1 MTKRHILIL
10 FCILFVVVLVVVLN
24 STVFTLQQSKLV
36 FVTYDDE
43 GKTIYVDA
51 PEKYAQVSA
60 LSLIEEF
67 KGKNIFFLSS
77 AKIIQ
82 QVHETCPDLKVVKV
96 RRLFP
101 NVAEIF
107 VTERQPVAYFEQN
120 GYLYLVDSEMHIM
133 EMTSSYDYQNR
144 YIRLDLS
151 GLIASN
157 QQVGTKTLF
166 LDENK
171 INLFSDTFTAIW
183 RLKFENIEMPNLLT
197 NITLDTY
204 KGIESLV
211 LKTKTGANIWIVG
224 ESTPEATTFQKLS
237 SGMAVYAENS
247 QGDNT
252 REGVNIYCY
261 DPVSNNVVV
270 G

>member
-24 STVFTLQQSKLV
+24 STVFTLQHSKLV
-36 FVTYDDE
+36 FVTYDE
-43 GKTIYVDA
+43 NGKTIYVDA
-51 PEKYAQVSA
+51 PEKYAQISA
-60 LSLIEEF
+60 FSLVEDF
-67 KGKNIFFLSS
+67 AGKNIFFLSS
-77 AKIIQ
+77 TAIIK
-82 QVHETCPDLKVVKV
+82 QVHKKCPDLQVVKI

-107 VTERQPVAYFEQN
+107 VTERQPIAYFEQN
-120 GYLYLVDSEMHIM
+120 GYLYLVDNEMHIM
-133 EMTSSYDYQNR
+133 EMTSSFDYQNR
-144 YIRLDLS
+144 YIKLNLS

-157 QQVGTKTLF
+157 QQVGTEVIF

-171 INLFSDTFTAIW
+171 IDLFTDTFTAIW
-183 RLKFENIEMPNLLT
+183 RLKFENVEMPNLLT
-197 NITLDTY
+197 NISIDTY
-204 KGIESLV
+204 KGVESLV

-224 ESTPEATTFQKLS
+224 ESTLESTTFQKLT

-252 REGVNIYCY
+252 REGVNIYCF